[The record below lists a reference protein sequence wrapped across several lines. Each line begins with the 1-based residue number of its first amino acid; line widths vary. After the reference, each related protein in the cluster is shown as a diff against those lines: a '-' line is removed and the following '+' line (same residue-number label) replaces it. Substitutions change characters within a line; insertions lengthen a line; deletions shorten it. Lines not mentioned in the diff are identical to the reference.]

1 MRRVLIL
8 GGGFGGVATAHALR
22 QRLPEADEIVLI
34 ERRPYFMLGL
44 RKTWAMIGRGTLE
57 EGRRPL
63 RALEGQGI
71 RVVQGIITA
80 IDPAAR
86 AVEVDGRR
94 MEGDA
99 MVVALGAELDPDAVP
114 GFRDHAINVYDPQEI
129 PRAAEAVRAFAGGRV
144 VIGIFGAPYKCPPA
158 PYEMAFLLR
167 DLFEAR
173 GVQASLTVFTPQPM
187 SLPVLGEAG
196 CSVLEG
202 RLAER
207 GIAFL
212 PNHRATAVEAGA
224 VRFGGQRL
232 PFDLLL
238 GIPPHRCPEVVVRS
252 GLTDG
257 GAWVRVD
264 PRTMET
270 RFPGVYAIGDIVE
283 IPLPN
288 GMPLPKAGV
297 FAEAEG
303 AVVAERIAARFA
315 GREPEAAFAGEG
327 FCYLELGRGEAMLV
341 RGRFFAEPAPAI
353 EMGEPS
359 PHYLEE
365 KRAFEA
371 ERLRV
376 WFGESVRLV

>member
-22 QRLPEADEIVLI
+22 RRLPPEDEIVVV

-44 RKTWAMIGRGTLE
+44 RKTWALVGRGTLE

-63 RALEGQGI
+63 QALERFGI
-71 RVVQGIITA
+71 RILPGTITA
-80 IDPAAR
+80 IDPANR

-94 MEGDA
+94 WEGDA
-99 MVVALGAELDPDAVP
+99 MVVALGAELAPEAIP
-114 GFRDHAINVYDPQEI
+114 GFREHALNVYDPQEI
-129 PRAAEAVRAFAGGRV
+129 PRAMEAVRAFRGGQV
-144 VIGIFGAPYKCPPA
+144 MIGIFGAPYKCPPA
-158 PYEMAFLLR
+158 PYEMAFLLQ
-167 DLFEAR
+167 DFFEAR
-173 GVQASLTVFTPQPM
+173 GVRARISVFTPQPM
-187 SLPVLGEAG
+187 SLPVLGAAG

-207 GIAFL
+207 GIDFL
-212 PNHRATAVEAGA
+212 PNHKATAVEAGA
-224 VRFGGQRL
+224 VVFGERRR

-257 GAWVRVD
+257 GAWVRVH
-264 PRTMET
+264 PRTLET
-270 RFPGVYAIGDIVE
+270 RFAGVYAIGDITE
-283 IPLPN
+283 ILLPN

-303 AVVAERIAARFA
+303 EVVAERIAAVFA
-315 GREPEAAFAGEG
+315 GREPEASFSGEG

-341 RGRFFAEPAPAI
+341 RGRFLIEPAPEI
-353 EMGEPS
+353 EITEPS
-359 PHYLEE
+359 PNYLEE
-365 KRAFEA
+365 KKRFEA
-371 ERLRV
+371 ERLRT
-376 WFGESVRLV
+376 WFGDVAA

>member
-22 QRLPEADEIVLI
+22 RRLPPEDEIVVV

-44 RKTWAMIGRGTLE
+44 RKTWALVGRGTLE

-63 RALEGQGI
+63 QALERFGI
-71 RVVQGIITA
+71 RVLPGTITA
-80 IDPAAR
+80 IDPANR

-94 MEGDA
+94 WEGDA
-99 MVVALGAELDPDAVP
+99 MVVALGAELAPEAIL
-114 GFRDHAINVYDPQEI
+114 GFREHALNVYDPQEI
-129 PRAAEAVRAFAGGRV
+129 PRAMEAVRAFRGGQV
-144 VIGIFGAPYKCPPA
+144 MIGIFGAPYKCPPA
-158 PYEMAFLLR
+158 PYEMAFLLQ
-167 DLFEAR
+167 DFFEAR
-173 GVQASLTVFTPQPM
+173 GVRARISVFTPQPM
-187 SLPVLGEAG
+187 SLPVLGAAG

-207 GIAFL
+207 GIDFL
-212 PNHRATAVEAGA
+212 PNHKATAVEAGA
-224 VRFGGQRL
+224 VVFGERRR

-257 GAWVRVD
+257 GAWVRVH
-264 PRTMET
+264 PRTLET
-270 RFPGVYAIGDIVE
+270 RFAGVYAIGDITE
-283 IPLPN
+283 ILLPN

-303 AVVAERIAARFA
+303 EVVAERIAAVFA
-315 GREPEAAFAGEG
+315 GREPEASFSGEG

-341 RGRFFAEPAPAI
+341 RGRFLVEPAPEI
-353 EMGEPS
+353 EITEPS
-359 PHYLEE
+359 PNYLEE
-365 KRAFEA
+365 KKRFEA
-371 ERLRV
+371 ERLRT
-376 WFGESVRLV
+376 WFGDVAA

>member
-22 QRLPEADEIVLI
+22 RRLPPEDEIVVV

-44 RKTWAMIGRGTLE
+44 RKTWALVGRGTLE

-63 RALEGQGI
+63 QALERFGI
-71 RVVQGIITA
+71 RVLPGTITA
-80 IDPAAR
+80 IDPANR

-94 MEGDA
+94 WEGDA
-99 MVVALGAELDPDAVP
+99 MVVALGAELAPEAIP
-114 GFRDHAINVYDPQEI
+114 GFREHALNVYDPQEI
-129 PRAAEAVRAFAGGRV
+129 PRAMEAVRAFRGGQV
-144 VIGIFGAPYKCPPA
+144 MIGIFGAPYKCPPA
-158 PYEMAFLLR
+158 PYEMAFLLQ
-167 DLFEAR
+167 DFFEAR
-173 GVQASLTVFTPQPM
+173 GVRARISVFTPQPM
-187 SLPVLGEAG
+187 SLPVLGAAG

-207 GIAFL
+207 GIDFL
-212 PNHRATAVEAGA
+212 PNHKATAVEAGA
-224 VRFGGQRL
+224 VVFGERRR

-257 GAWVRVD
+257 GAWVRVH
-264 PRTMET
+264 PRTLET
-270 RFPGVYAIGDIVE
+270 RFAGVYAIGDITE
-283 IPLPN
+283 ILLPN

-303 AVVAERIAARFA
+303 EVVAERIAAVFA
-315 GREPEAAFAGEG
+315 GREPEASFSGEG

-341 RGRFFAEPAPAI
+341 RGRFLVEPAPEI
-353 EMGEPS
+353 EITEPS
-359 PHYLEE
+359 PNYLEE
-365 KRAFEA
+365 KKRFEA
-371 ERLRV
+371 ERLRT
-376 WFGESVRLV
+376 WFGDVAV

>member
-22 QRLPEADEIVLI
+22 RRLPPEDEIVVV

-44 RKTWAMIGRGTLE
+44 RKTWALVGRGTLE

-63 RALEGQGI
+63 QALERFGI
-71 RVVQGIITA
+71 RVLPGTITA
-80 IDPAAR
+80 IDPANR

-94 MEGDA
+94 WEGDA
-99 MVVALGAELDPDAVP
+99 MVVALGAELAPEAIP
-114 GFRDHAINVYDPQEI
+114 GFREHALNVYDPQEI
-129 PRAAEAVRAFAGGRV
+129 PRAMEAVRAFRGGQV
-144 VIGIFGAPYKCPPA
+144 MIGIFGAPYKCPPA
-158 PYEMAFLLR
+158 PYEMAFLLQ
-167 DLFEAR
+167 DFFEAR
-173 GVQASLTVFTPQPM
+173 GVRARISVFTPQPM
-187 SLPVLGEAG
+187 SLPVLGAAG

-207 GIAFL
+207 GIDFL
-212 PNHRATAVEAGA
+212 PNHKATAVEAGA
-224 VRFGGQRL
+224 VVFGERRR

-257 GAWVRVD
+257 GAWVRVH
-264 PRTMET
+264 PRTLET
-270 RFPGVYAIGDIVE
+270 RFAGVYAIGDITE
-283 IPLPN
+283 ILLPN

-303 AVVAERIAARFA
+303 EVVAERIAAVFA
-315 GREPEAAFAGEG
+315 GREPEASFSGEG

-341 RGRFFAEPAPAI
+341 RGRFLVEPVPEI
-353 EMGEPS
+353 EITEPS
-359 PHYLEE
+359 PNYLEE
-365 KRAFEA
+365 KKRFEA
-371 ERLRV
+371 ERLRT
-376 WFGESVRLV
+376 WFGDVAA

>member
-22 QRLPEADEIVLI
+22 RRLPPEDEIVVV

-44 RKTWAMIGRGTLE
+44 RKAWALVGRGTLE

-63 RALEGQGI
+63 QALERFGI
-71 RVVQGIITA
+71 RVLPGTITA
-80 IDPAAR
+80 IDPANR

-94 MEGDA
+94 WEGDA
-99 MVVALGAELDPDAVP
+99 MVVALGAELAPEAIP
-114 GFRDHAINVYDPQEI
+114 GFREHALNVYDPQEI
-129 PRAAEAVRAFAGGRV
+129 PRAMEAVRAFRGGQV
-144 VIGIFGAPYKCPPA
+144 MIGIFGAPYKCPPA
-158 PYEMAFLLR
+158 PYEMAFLLQ
-167 DLFEAR
+167 DFFEAR
-173 GVQASLTVFTPQPM
+173 GVRARISVFTPQPM
-187 SLPVLGEAG
+187 SLPVLGAAG

-207 GIAFL
+207 GIDFL
-212 PNHRATAVEAGA
+212 PNHKATAVEAGA
-224 VRFGGQRL
+224 VVFGERRR

-257 GAWVRVD
+257 GAWVRVH
-264 PRTMET
+264 PRTLET
-270 RFPGVYAIGDIVE
+270 RFAGVYAIGDITE
-283 IPLPN
+283 ILLPN

-303 AVVAERIAARFA
+303 EVVAERIAAVFA
-315 GREPEAAFAGEG
+315 GREPEASFSGEG

-341 RGRFFAEPAPAI
+341 RGRFLVEPAPEI
-353 EMGEPS
+353 EITEPS
-359 PHYLEE
+359 PNYLEE
-365 KRAFEA
+365 KKRFEA
-371 ERLRV
+371 ERLRT
-376 WFGESVRLV
+376 WFGDVAA

>member
-22 QRLPEADEIVLI
+22 RRLPPEDEIVVV

-44 RKTWAMIGRGTLE
+44 RKTWALVGRGTLE

-63 RALEGQGI
+63 QALERFGI
-71 RVVQGIITA
+71 RVLPGTITA
-80 IDPAAR
+80 IDPANR

-94 MEGDA
+94 WEGDA
-99 MVVALGAELDPDAVP
+99 MVVALGAELAPEAIP
-114 GFRDHAINVYDPQEI
+114 GFREHALNVYDPQEI
-129 PRAAEAVRAFAGGRV
+129 PRAMEAVRAFRGGQV
-144 VIGIFGAPYKCPPA
+144 MIGIFGAPYKCPPA
-158 PYEMAFLLR
+158 PYEMAFLLQ
-167 DLFEAR
+167 DFFEAR
-173 GVQASLTVFTPQPM
+173 GVRARISVFTPQPM
-187 SLPVLGEAG
+187 SLPVLGAAG

-207 GIAFL
+207 GIDFL
-212 PNHRATAVEAGA
+212 PNHKATAVEAGA
-224 VRFGGQRL
+224 VVFGERRR

-257 GAWVRVD
+257 GAWVRVH
-264 PRTMET
+264 PRTLET
-270 RFPGVYAIGDIVE
+270 RFAGVYSIGDITE
-283 IPLPN
+283 ILLPN

-303 AVVAERIAARFA
+303 EVVAERIAAVFA
-315 GREPEAAFAGEG
+315 GREPEASFSGEG

-341 RGRFFAEPAPAI
+341 RGRFLVEPAPEI
-353 EMGEPS
+353 EITEPS
-359 PHYLEE
+359 PNYLEE
-365 KRAFEA
+365 KKRFEA
-371 ERLRV
+371 ERLRT
-376 WFGESVRLV
+376 WFGDVAA